1 MYLLDTHTLL
11 WALTD
16 KSKLSEKV
24 QKIIEPAQNLY
35 VSIASFWEIAI
46 KQNIGKLD
54 LKISPAEL
62 MEQAEKQ
69 YVQIVNITG
78 SHLNQLSSLE
88 KIHNDPFDRLLICQ
102 AKAEGFKILTK
113 DEIIPRYDVEVVW

>member
-24 QKIIEPAQNLY
+24 QEIIEPAQNLY

-46 KQNIGKLD
+46 KQSIGKLD
-54 LKISPAEL
+54 LKISPSEL
-62 MEQAEKQ
+62 MEQTEKQ

-113 DEIIPRYDVEVVW
+113 DEIIPKYDVEIIW

>member
-46 KQNIGKLD
+46 KQSIGKLD
-54 LKISPAEL
+54 LKISPSEL

>member
-46 KQNIGKLD
+46 KQSIGKLD
-54 LKISPAEL
+54 LKISPSEL

-113 DEIIPRYDVEVVW
+113 DEIIPKYDVEVIW

>member
-78 SHLNQLSSLE
+78 SQLNQLSSLE

>member
-46 KQNIGKLD
+46 KQSIGKLD
-54 LKISPAEL
+54 LKISPSEL

-113 DEIIPRYDVEVVW
+113 DEIIPRYEVEVVW

>member
-46 KQNIGKLD
+46 KQSIGKLD
-54 LKISPAEL
+54 LKISPSEL

-88 KIHNDPFDRLLICQ
+88 KIHNDPFDRLLISQ

-113 DEIIPRYDVEVVW
+113 DEIIPRYDVEIIW

>member
-113 DEIIPRYDVEVVW
+113 DEIIPRYDVEVIW